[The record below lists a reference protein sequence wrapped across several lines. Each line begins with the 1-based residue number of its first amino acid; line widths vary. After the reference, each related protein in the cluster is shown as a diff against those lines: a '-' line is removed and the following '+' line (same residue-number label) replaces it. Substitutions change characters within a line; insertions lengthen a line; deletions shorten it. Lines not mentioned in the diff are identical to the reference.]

1 MCIRFNPLVDLCE
14 FLLKHER
21 KGTWESTYEK
31 GEYSPYSFCYYKKI
45 STQGS
50 YKRGIFIS

>member
-21 KGTWESTYEK
+21 KGTWESIYEK
-31 GEYSPYSFCYYKKI
+31 GEYSPYSFCYYKKM
-45 STQGS
+45 SDTG
-50 YKRGIFIS
+50 